1 MNVVSGVVRWV
12 GGGLAL
18 AFILTAVLTVSQCK
32 DGLREEGR
40 QEVTQAIQQET
51 IDNLLQEREVT
62 SRVLEE
68 REQQRAINETTSKQT
83 QQKIHTAKS
92 AEYNIDSPLPDSIT
106 QPLLMQYQAITRYQG
121 GEDAAASGVNDGTGH
136 TRTAQS
142 ADSPKSG
149 FMDK

>member
-1 MNVVSGVVRWV
+1 MRWL

-18 AFILTAVLTVSQCK
+18 AFILTAVFTVSQCK

-40 QEVTQAIQQET
+40 QEVTQVIQQET

-68 REQQRAINETTSKQT
+68 REQQRAVNETTSKQT
-83 QQKIHTAKS
+83 QQKMRTAKS
-92 AEYNIDSPLPDSIT
+92 AEIDIDSPLPDSIT
-106 QPLLMQYQAITRYQG
+106 QPLLMQYQTITSHCESG
-121 GEDAAASGVNDGTGH
+121 KDATACGVDDGTRH
-136 TRTAQS
+136 TRTAQG

-149 FMDK
+149 FVVQ

>member
-1 MNVVSGVVRWV
+1 MPSTIQRWV
-12 GGGLAL
+12 TGVLAL

-92 AEYNIDSPLPDSIT
+92 AEIDIDRLLPDSIT
-106 QPLLMQYQAITRYQG
+106 QPLLMQYQTITSHCES
-121 GEDAAASGVNDGTGH
+121 GEGA
-136 TRTAQS
+136 TAC
-142 ADSPKSG
+142 
-149 FMDK
+149 

>member
-1 MNVVSGVVRWV
+1 MRWV

-51 IDNLLQEREVT
+51 IDNLLEEREVT

-68 REQQRAINETTSKQT
+68 REQQRAVNETTSKQT
-83 QQKIHTAKS
+83 QQKMRTAKS
-92 AEYNIDSPLPDSIT
+92 AEIDIDSPLPDSIT
-106 QPLLMQYQAITRYQG
+106 QPLLMQYQTITTCNQG
-121 GEDAAASGVNDGTGH
+121 GESQSSCGVDDGTRH
-136 TRTAQS
+136 TRTAQG

-149 FMDK
+149 FVVQ

>member
-1 MNVVSGVVRWV
+1 MPSTIQRWV

-92 AEYNIDSPLPDSIT
+92 AEIDIDSPLPDSIT
-106 QPLLMQYQAITRYQG
+106 QPLLMQYQTITSHCES
-121 GEDAAASGVNDGTGH
+121 GEDATACGVNDGTRH

-149 FMDK
+149 FVVQ

>member
-1 MNVVSGVVRWV
+1 MRWIT
-12 GGGLAL
+12 GGLAL
-18 AFILTAVLTVSQCK
+18 AFILTAVLTVSKCN
-32 DGLREEGR
+32 DGMREEGR

-68 REQQRAINETTSKQT
+68 REQQRAVNETTSKQT
-83 QQKIHTAKS
+83 QQKMRTAKS
-92 AEYNIDSPLPDSIT
+92 AEIDIDSPLPDSIT
-106 QPLLMQYQAITRYQG
+106 QPLLMQYQTITTCNQG
-121 GEDAAASGVNDGTGH
+121 GESQSSCGVDDGTRH
-136 TRTAQS
+136 TRTAQG

>member
-1 MNVVSGVVRWV
+1 MISSAFRWV

-40 QEVTQAIQQET
+40 QEVTQTILQET

-92 AEYNIDSPLPDSIT
+92 VEFDIDSPLPDSIT
-106 QPLLMQYQAITRYQG
+106 QPLLMQYQTITRYQG
-121 GEDAAASGVNDGTGH
+121 GEDAASRRVDDGTGH

-142 ADSPKSG
+142 ANSPKSG
-149 FMDK
+149 TVVQ

>member
-1 MNVVSGVVRWV
+1 MISSALRWV
-12 GGGLAL
+12 GGGLTL
-18 AFILTAVLTVSQCK
+18 AFILAAVLTVRQCK

-51 IDNLLQEREVT
+51 IDNLLQDREVT

-92 AEYNIDSPLPDSIT
+92 AEIDIDSPLPDSIT

-121 GEDAAASGVNDGTGH
+121 GEGQSSRRVDDGTGH
-136 TRTAQS
+136 TRTTQS

>member
-1 MNVVSGVVRWV
+1 MRWL

-18 AFILTAVLTVSQCK
+18 AFILTAVFTVSQCK

-68 REQQRAINETTSKQT
+68 REQQRAVNETTSKQT
-83 QQKIHTAKS
+83 QQKMRTAKS
-92 AEYNIDSPLPDSIT
+92 AEIDIDSPLPDSIT
-106 QPLLMQYQAITRYQG
+106 QPLLMQYQTITSHCESG
-121 GEDAAASGVNDGTGH
+121 KDATACGVDDGTRH
-136 TRTAQS
+136 TRTAQG
-142 ADSPKSG
+142 ANRPKSG

>member
-1 MNVVSGVVRWV
+1 MIKSALRWL

-40 QEVTQAIQQET
+40 QEVTTIIQQET

-68 REQQRAINETTSKQT
+68 WEQQRATNDATSKQT
-83 QQKIHTAKS
+83 TTKIHEATS
-92 AEYNIDSPLPDSIT
+92 AEYNIDRPLPDSLT
-106 QPLLMQYQAITRYQG
+106 RPLVMQYQTITRYQG
-121 GEDAAASGVNDGTGH
+121 GEGQSSCRVDDGTGH

-142 ADSPKSG
+142 ANSPKSG
-149 FMDK
+149 LVVQ

>member
-1 MNVVSGVVRWV
+1 MRWI

-51 IDNLLQEREVT
+51 IDNLLEEREVT

-68 REQQRAINETTSKQT
+68 REQQRAINDATSKQT

-92 AEYNIDSPLPDSIT
+92 AEYDIDRPLPDSLT
-106 QPLLMQYQAITRYQG
+106 RPLVMQYQTITSHCEG
-121 GEDAAASGVNDGTGH
+121 GKDETACGVDDGARH
-136 TRTAQS
+136 TRTAQG
-142 ADSPKSG
+142 ANRPKSG
-149 FMDK
+149 FMGK

>member
-1 MNVVSGVVRWV
+1 MQDAILGLVGYGFIFAGLLMAVSM
-12 GGGLAL
+12 
-18 AFILTAVLTVSQCK
+18 VSQCR

-68 REQQRAINETTSKQT
+68 REQRRAINETTSKQT

-92 AEYNIDSPLPDSIT
+92 AEIDIDRPLPDSIT
-106 QPLLMQYQAITRYQG
+106 QPLLMQYQTITACNQG
-121 GEDAAASGVNDGTGH
+121 GEDAAACGVDDGAKDTGA
-136 TRTAQS
+136 AQGHDG
-142 ADSPKSG
+142 AKSG
-149 FMDK
+149 FVVQ